1 MKTVNW
7 IYIDGNSS
15 QYSFAPYS
23 YGDRS
28 PRGIVARIFAI
39 IWVLVWIL
47 VGLVITSI
55 AGVVTT
61 SLTAITLS
69 TDVKFYGTK
78 VNLNKLCLFLVLFS
92 SSSLLVD
99 RGAVDCNS
107 SPTGSVL
114 GSAHENLP
122 GKKIAWRTDILRN
135 RSIGHPCEQ
144 CSLIRLN
151 ILVFLNQSRL
161 QSSPAISAKTS
172 LRENSPRT
180 NRARFQTSS
189 AHSDNAN

>member
-1 MKTVNW
+1 M
-7 IYIDGNSS
+7 
-15 QYSFAPYS
+15 
-23 YGDRS
+23 
-28 PRGIVARIFAI
+28 ARIFAI
-39 IWVLVWIL
+39 IWVLVWVL

-78 VNLNKLCLFLVLFS
+78 VNLNELCLFLVLFS
-92 SSSLLVD
+92 SSSSVD

-135 RSIGHPCEQ
+135 RSIGHPCDQ

-151 ILVFLNQSRL
+151 ILVFLNQPRL
-161 QSSPAISAKTS
+161 QSSPAISATTS

-189 AHSDNAN
+189 AHLDNAN